1 MLDIACSPSLYHNQ
15 NKSNP
20 ANSARGAADVA
31 LPHSAVVKSVFVSQS
46 HARLLRRHHD

>member
-46 HARLLRRHHD
+46 HAPLLRRHHD